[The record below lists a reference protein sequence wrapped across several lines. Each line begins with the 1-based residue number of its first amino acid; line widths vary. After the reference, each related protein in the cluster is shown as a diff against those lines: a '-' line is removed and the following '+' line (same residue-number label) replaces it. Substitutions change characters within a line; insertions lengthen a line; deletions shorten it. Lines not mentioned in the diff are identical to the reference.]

1 MENKWMTI
9 CETLPPI
16 GMDVLFQNDN
26 WISSFNTKGVRI
38 GYFNRGGFKIITAA
52 NSDDFND
59 YITNIIDILKSDAAY
74 DIKWKLIE

>member
-1 MENKWMTI
+1 MENKWKTI
-9 CETLPPI
+9 CESLPPI
-16 GMDVLFQNDN
+16 GMDVLFQYDK
-26 WISSFNTKGVRI
+26 WISSFNPKGVRI

-59 YITNIIDILKSDAAY
+59 YITKSIDVLEIDTAI